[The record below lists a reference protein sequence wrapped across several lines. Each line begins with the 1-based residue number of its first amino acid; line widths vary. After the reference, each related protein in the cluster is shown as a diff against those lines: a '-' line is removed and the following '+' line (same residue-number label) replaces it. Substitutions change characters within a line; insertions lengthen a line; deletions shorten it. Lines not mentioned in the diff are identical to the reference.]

1 MTKEEMMSCPIC
13 CNSNRP
19 DGSVSGGKLLNPD
32 FTDCCNFYQEV
43 TETIQAMWGGSKR
56 GVFMD
61 FNRCETGA
69 LEKWISLSKMLGLFG
84 DKDNVDKKCTKN
96 HHFYLW
102 RDPKVSP
109 IGICACQRE
118 RLDRIEAVWQKYK
131 HLNTALSDPKI
142 IEDYGIRSHIMYDLW
157 QAIRREK

>member
-1 MTKEEMMSCPIC
+1 
-13 CNSNRP
+13 
-19 DGSVSGGKLLNPD
+19 VSGN
-32 FTDCCNFYQEV
+32 
-43 TETIQAMWGGSKR
+43 
-56 GVFMD
+56 
-61 FNRCETGA
+61 
-69 LEKWISLSKMLGLFG
+69 WIPENELY
-84 DKDNVDKKCTKN
+84 DNNVNHINDKKCTKN